1 MTQRQTNF
9 LHNLEKFILIG
20 FGVSALVA
28 GLVFGVIVASIA
40 EGKELSLLASYRP
53 TTPTRLYDRNG
64 EVFAELYRHK
74 QDLIRYQD
82 IPPHVVETF
91 LMVEDNNF
99 FHHFGIDFPGIARA
113 MIKNLLAGRVVQG
126 GSTLTQQL
134 AKQLYLQG
142 TGERVRSYGQ
152 KIFETILALQIE
164 EELSKEEILEV
175 YFNVIYLGHGCQGL
189 VCASRLYFD
198 KAVQDL
204 TITEAALLARL
215 PKAPVELSPY
225 KNPKR
230 AMAYHKSVME
240 VLGNRGIIPAGQVNK
255 MHYDF
260 WSRYWKQVVVKPP
273 SHNIWSGKLDLAP
286 YFTDHVRQI
295 LETSPDVGV
304 DRLYSGGLR
313 VYTTLDLVQQQAAQ
327 DVMYSALRRY
337 NAVGQRWARMAIGRA
352 FDRIGAADSY
362 SQMAISGNI
371 APDLFEMYDTMA
383 AVLPA
388 GRIKIQGANE
398 RSRFRKLLETETL
411 DEAQLLSYFT
421 PAHDES
427 AAFDEFRKDTVN
439 YRSNIDVQGA
449 IVTLE
454 SSTGYITS
462 MVGGAGFTPRNQ
474 FNRALQAQR
483 QPGSAFKIFVYGAA
497 LEQRVI
503 NSSSSLNDAPLLT
516 LSPDGRAWEPTN
528 YEEGYVG
535 VVSAETAMAA
545 SLNTCAV
552 QTYYMV
558 GAEPIIDLATRLMKI
573 KDRNRFSPDP
583 ALALGASEV
592 TPMEMATAVAIIG
605 NDGKDVIPF
614 AVRYVQDQS
623 GNTMYNQES
632 NIRKILALKT
642 QQNKIQV
649 IEPGLAYILRYMMRK
664 VADEGTASGG
674 VRGGDGYNGEFAAK
688 TGTTSGW
695 SDAWIVGFNPHYAT
709 ATWFGFDQART
720 TLGPGQAGSNV
731 AAPVIGRFYGEFYR
745 RTGKNNPSFSD
756 LPGGNEKTEDIV
768 ELGCEGLGL
777 VPKTINGEEV
787 SAPDEGVCGATEKY
801 RIYDHREF
809 LMKKMGISREEVG
822 AAPGG
827 KIKFKRETDQSIED
841 LRKQKRGKGL
851 Y

>member
-9 LHNLEKFILIG
+9 LQNLERTILIG
-20 FGVSALVA
+20 FGVAALVA
-28 GLVFGVIVASIA
+28 GLIFGLIVASIA
-40 EGKELSLLASYRP
+40 EGKELGLLSSYRP

-82 IPPHVVETF
+82 IPPHVVQTF
-91 LMVEDNNF
+91 LTVEDENF

-113 MIKNLLAGRVVQG
+113 MFMNIMAGRIVQG

-134 AKQLYLQG
+134 AKQLFLQG
-142 TGERVRSYGQ
+142 TGQRGRNYGQ
-152 KIFETILALQIE
+152 KVFETILALQIE

-215 PKAPVELSPY
+215 PKAPVRLSPY
-225 KNPKR
+225 KNPKLSMR
-230 AMAYHKSVME
+230 YHLSVMQK
-240 VLGNRGIIPAGQVNK
+240 LGNDGIIPQENVK
-255 MHYDF
+255 SMHHAF
-260 WSRYWKQVVVKPP
+260 WSDYWKEVVVKPP

-313 VYTTLDLVQQQAAQ
+313 VYTTLDLTQQKAAQ
-327 DVMYSALRRY
+327 DTMYSALRRY
-337 NAVGQRWARMAIGRA
+337 NEVGQRYARMSIGRA
-352 FDRIGAADSY
+352 FDRIGAARSY
-362 SQMAISGNI
+362 SQMAIQGNI
-371 APDLFEMYDTMA
+371 APDMFEIYDTMSGI
-383 AVLPA
+383 LPV
-388 GRIKIQGANE
+388 GKIKVEGANQ
-398 RSRFRKLLETETL
+398 RSQFRKRMEDDLL
-411 DEAQLLSYFT
+411 DASQLLSLFT
-421 PAHDES
+421 PAHDEN
-427 AAFDEFRKDTVN
+427 AALEEFRKDTVN

-449 IVTLE
+449 IVTIE
-454 SSTGYITS
+454 PSTGYITS
-462 MVGGAGFTPRNQ
+462 IVGGSGFTPRNQ
-474 FNRALQAQR
+474 FNRALQARR
-483 QPGSAFKIFVYGAA
+483 QPGSSFKIFVYGAA

-516 LSPDGRAWEPTN
+516 LSPDGRAWEPVN

-535 VVSAETAMAA
+535 VVSAERALAS

-558 GAEPIIDLATRLMKI
+558 GAEPIIDLATRMMKI

-592 TPMEMATAVAIIG
+592 TPMEMATAVAILA

-614 AVRYVQDQS
+614 GVRYVQDQS
-623 GNTMYNQES
+623 GNTIYNQEN
-632 NIRKILALKT
+632 NIRKVLALKT
-642 QQNKIQV
+642 RQNKIQV
-649 IEPGLAYILRYMMRK
+649 IEPGLAYILRHMMRK
-664 VADEGTASGG
+664 VADEGTAGG
-674 VRGGDGYNGEFAAK
+674 IRTNGYGGEFMAK

-695 SDAWIVGFNPHYAT
+695 SDAWIVGGNPHYSSAV
-709 ATWFGFDQART
+709 WFGFDQART
-720 TLGPGQAGSNV
+720 SLGPGQAGGSA
-731 AAPVIGRFYGEFYR
+731 AAPVMGRFYSRYYKEADKR
-745 RTGKNNPSFSD
+745 WPSFSEI
-756 LPGGNEKTEDIV
+756 PGGNKVTEDIV
-768 ELGCEGLGL
+768 ELGCEGFGL
-777 VPKTINGEEV
+777 EPKKINGEMVE
-787 SAPDEGVCGATEKY
+787 APDEGVCGATEKY
-801 RIYDHREF
+801 RIYDHREYI
-809 LMKKMGISREEVG
+809 MKKMGIKREEVG
-822 AAPGG
+822 AAPSG
-827 KIKFKRETDQSIED
+827 KLKFKQEKAKAIEE
-841 LRKQKRGKGL
+841 LRKEKRRKGL